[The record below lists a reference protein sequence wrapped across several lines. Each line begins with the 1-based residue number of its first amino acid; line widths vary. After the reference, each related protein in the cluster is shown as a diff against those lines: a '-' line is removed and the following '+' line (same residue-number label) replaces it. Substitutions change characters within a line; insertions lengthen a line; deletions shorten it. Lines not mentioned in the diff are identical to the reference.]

1 MKSLPAIV
9 LLLTGFVFAQP
20 TALMYAWK
28 ANTNYTFSCTQHDK
42 VQTQALGM
50 QIDEAFT
57 TRTDFVLAIQS
68 VDPSG
73 LAKGKMYLI
82 NYLVKPIQERY
93 WHNSTTCQK
102 ILLPVI
108 FR

>member
-57 TRTDFVLAIQS
+57 TRTDFVLAINR
-68 VDPSG
+68 
-73 LAKGKMYLI
+73 LI
-82 NYLVKPIQERY
+82 PQDLLRVKC
-93 WHNSTTCQK
+93 T
-102 ILLPVI
+102 L
-108 FR
+108 